1 MSFTMKMN
9 QGFWHV
15 THRAPRSGEDSYGRF
30 KYLQDAT
37 DAIAKVEDLENQYRG
52 TPQRVFDNQLAVYSA
67 LALTAPSGFED
78 TTYSNDACSSV
89 GLTVELGPENNGSVL
104 DLRLWIDYAD
114 PERRECGGS
123 MFAVTISRDSGDSEE
138 FYVGDDIQDAVDVAL
153 HVALPALRRQQSL
166 KTYSVA
172 FKFEREHERGMEHYS
187 VDVEANSERAA
198 ISAGM
203 WKVAEEYARDEGA
216 KKWSDCPSSPDDDL
230 LEVLKFRFADVTP
243 HGPFHGQTSSFDY
256 GLTDIEIWT
265 PAEEDEE

>member
-1 MSFTMKMN
+1 MKMS

-15 THRAPRSGEDSYGRF
+15 THTAIGHIKVSYGRF

-52 TPQRVFDNQLAVYSA
+52 TSQRIFDNQLAVYSA
-67 LALTAPSGFED
+67 LALTSASGFED

-89 GLTVELGPENNGSVL
+89 GITVECGPEQSGSVL
-104 DLRLWIDYAD
+104 DLRLWIDWAD
-114 PERRECGGS
+114 EERRECDGP
-123 MFAVTISRDSGDSEE
+123 MFAVTLSRDSGDSQE
-138 FYVGDDIQDAVDVAL
+138 FYIGDDIQKAVDAAL
-153 HVALPALRRQQSL
+153 HMALPELRRQQSL

-172 FKFEREHERGMEHYS
+172 FKFEREHERGMEHYA
-187 VDVEANSERAA
+187 VDVQADSERAA

-216 KKWSDCPSSPDDDL
+216 QKWSDCPSSPDDDL

-265 PAEEDEE
+265 AAEEV